1 MMIVPIYAKVSIIMK
16 HYPITHKRQCTLKN
30 DIHRIIKVAFFTKF
44 DIVGNSNYKG
54 YTYLKTLL
62 SQHLEDI
69 GDRELEKF
77 LAENTIAK

>member
-1 MMIVPIYAKVSIIMK
+1 MKVLFVVTTLIASIS
-16 HYPITHKRQCTLKN
+16 
-30 DIHRIIKVAFFTKF
+30 

-69 GDRELEKF
+69 GDKELEKF

>member
-1 MMIVPIYAKVSIIMK
+1 LLPKEKLQNYLAMVVSAKNFSSSMKVLFVVTTLIASIS
-16 HYPITHKRQCTLKN
+16 
-30 DIHRIIKVAFFTKF
+30 

-62 SQHLEDI
+62 LQHLEDI

-77 LAENTIAK
+77 LAETTIAK

>member
-30 DIHRIIKVAFFTKF
+30 DIHRIIKVAFFTKLYN
-44 DIVGNSNYKG
+44 V
-54 YTYLKTLL
+54 L

>member
-1 MMIVPIYAKVSIIMK
+1 LLPKEKLQNYLAMVVS
-16 HYPITHKRQCTLKN
+16 TKN
-30 DIHRIIKVAFFTKF
+30 FSSSLLIASIS

-62 SQHLEDI
+62 LQHLEDI

-77 LAENTIAK
+77 LVETTIAK

>member
-1 MMIVPIYAKVSIIMK
+1 MMIVPIYAKVS
-16 HYPITHKRQCTLKN
+16 
-30 DIHRIIKVAFFTKF
+30 
-44 DIVGNSNYKG
+44 G

-77 LAENTIAK
+77 LAETTIAK

>member
-1 MMIVPIYAKVSIIMK
+1 VSFFIALSIVI
-16 HYPITHKRQCTLKN
+16 
-30 DIHRIIKVAFFTKF
+30 
-44 DIVGNSNYKG
+44 KG